1 MNVLATA
8 RHVWPAATAAT
19 TRSRRSKEYA
29 RAIPAGLQPS
39 QQVESDSRRFGNPS
53 RFSQSRS
60 RSSSVEFPVLF
71 LPTNIFKSGEK
82 INSPV
87 SSKQR
92 MLANSRLCIFIVI
105 LEINI
110 ADDAYE

>member
-60 RSSSVEFPVLF
+60 RSRRSVSLAEEGVLH
-71 LPTNIFKSGEK
+71 PKRGE
-82 INSPV
+82 PDV
-87 SSKQR
+87 GPRLHGAAEEPQR
-92 MLANSRLCIFIVI
+92 RP
-105 LEINI
+105 
-110 ADDAYE
+110 